1 MRTLLPVKSIVFYL
15 VVGILLLLIG
25 DRAIELVILK
35 SKEPELQ
42 YQFLYKDIILVVA
55 VAYITYF
62 CVHFYLSNIKMT
74 SIHYQKLF
82 AGSPYAIYVME
93 KKSLKF
99 LAVNEAMTDLYGY
112 TEEEFL
118 SMTTLAIRPEEERA
132 RIVSFLNTFGDTT
145 SRSGKW
151 LHQKKNGE
159 KFYVSITFHAVPL
172 FNKETYLVMVTDIS
186 QAILDETKTSDLL
199 HLYETV
205 NKATNDVIWDYDLT
219 ADELHWMQGY
229 QETYGYADHGST
241 SNFWMMPKVYY
252 EDRQKTIDFFKQLV
266 ADRTKSWSIEYRY
279 VSVDGSLRYIEDRGF
294 VIFNENEIPVRL
306 IGAMQDVT
314 QHKEYEQQLL
324 SQNEYLKEIAWI
336 NSHQV
341 RRPLCNIMGLV
352 ELIKNPD
359 NSKEDTMQFIE
370 MLSDSSK
377 ELDDA
382 VIQVNKQAVDGKVQN
397 TQKVNFS

>member
-1 MRTLLPVKSIVFYL
+1 MITHLPVKSIIFYL
-15 VVGILLLLIG
+15 LIGIVLLLIG
-25 DRAIELVILK
+25 DRVIDLLILK

-42 YQFLYKDIILVVA
+42 YQFLYKDIILVIA
-55 VAYITYF
+55 ISCITYF
-62 CVHFYLSNIKMT
+62 CVHFYLSNIKMS

-93 KKSLKF
+93 KKTLKF
-99 LAVNEAMTDLYGY
+99 LAVNEAMTHLYGY

-118 SMTTLAIRPEEERA
+118 SMNALAIRPEEERE
-132 RIVSFLNTFGDTT
+132 RIVSFLDTFGDTT

-159 KFYVSITFHAVPL
+159 RFYVSITFHAVPL
-172 FNKETYLVMVTDIS
+172 FNKETYLVMVTDIN
-186 QAILDETKTSDLL
+186 QAILDEKKISDLL

-205 NKATNDVIWDYDLT
+205 NMATNDVIWDYDLT
-219 ADELHWMQGY
+219 NDHFHWMQGY
-229 QETYGYADHGST
+229 QETYGYADTGQT
-241 SNFWMMPKVYY
+241 TNFWLMPKIYH

-266 ADRTKSWSIEYRY
+266 SERKKSWSIEYRY
-279 VSVDGSLRYIEDRGF
+279 VSEDGSLRYIEDRGF
-294 VIFNENEIPVRL
+294 VIFNENEMPVRL

-359 NSKEDTMQFIE
+359 NTKEDIMQFIE

-382 VIQVNKQAVDGKVQN
+382 VIRVNKQAVDGKVQN
-397 TQKVNFS
+397 IQKANFS

>member
-1 MRTLLPVKSIVFYL
+1 LRTHLPVKSIIFYL
-15 VVGILLLLIG
+15 MIGIVLLLIG
-25 DRAIELVILK
+25 DRIIDLVILK
-35 SKEPELQ
+35 SKEPGLK
-42 YQFLYKDIILVVA
+42 YQFLYKDIILLVA

-62 CVHFYLSNIKMT
+62 CVHFYLLNIKMT

-93 KKSLKF
+93 KKTLKF

-118 SMTTLAIRPEEERA
+118 SMTALGIRPEEEHG
-132 RIVSFLNTFGDTT
+132 RIISFLDTFDDTT

-172 FNKETYLVMVTDIS
+172 FNKDTYLVMVTDIN
-186 QAILDETKTSDLL
+186 QAILDEKKIGDLV

-205 NKATNDVIWDYDLT
+205 NKATNDVIWDYDLIN
-219 ADELHWMQGY
+219 DQLHWMQGY
-229 QETYGYADHGST
+229 QETYGYADTGQT
-241 SNFWMMPKVYY
+241 TNFWLMPKIYH

-266 ADRTKSWSIEYRY
+266 SDRTKSWSIEYRY
-279 VSVDGSLRYIEDRGF
+279 VSEDGSLRYIEDRGF
-294 VIFNENEIPVRL
+294 TIFNENEMPVRL

-314 QHKEYEQQLL
+314 QHREYEQQLL
-324 SQNEYLKEIAWI
+324 NQNEYLKEIAWI

-359 NSKEDTMQFIE
+359 NSKEDIMQFIE

-382 VIQVNKQAVDGKVQN
+382 VIRVNKQAVDGKVQN
-397 TQKVNFS
+397 IQKANFS

>member
-1 MRTLLPVKSIVFYL
+1 LRTHLPVKSIIFYL
-15 VVGILLLLIG
+15 MIGIVLLLIG
-25 DRAIELVILK
+25 DRIIDLVILK
-35 SKEPELQ
+35 SKEPGLQ
-42 YQFLYKDIILVVA
+42 YQFLYKDIILLVA

-62 CVHFYLSNIKMT
+62 CVHFYLLNIKMT

-93 KKSLKF
+93 KKTLKF

-118 SMTTLAIRPEEERA
+118 SMTALGIRPEEEHG
-132 RIVSFLNTFGDTT
+132 RIISFLDTFDDTT

-172 FNKETYLVMVTDIS
+172 FNKDTYLVMVTDIN
-186 QAILDETKTSDLL
+186 QAILDEKKIGDLV

-205 NKATNDVIWDYDLT
+205 NKATNDVIWDYDLIN
-219 ADELHWMQGY
+219 DQLHWMQGY
-229 QETYGYADHGST
+229 QETYGYADTGQT
-241 SNFWMMPKVYY
+241 TNFWLMPKIYH

-266 ADRTKSWSIEYRY
+266 SDRTKSWSIEYRY
-279 VSVDGSLRYIEDRGF
+279 VSEDGSLRYIEDRGF
-294 VIFNENEIPVRL
+294 TIFNENEMPVRL

-314 QHKEYEQQLL
+314 QHREYEQQLL
-324 SQNEYLKEIAWI
+324 NQNEYLKEIAWI

-359 NSKEDTMQFIE
+359 NSKEDIMQFIE

-382 VIQVNKQAVDGKVQN
+382 VIRVNKQAVDGKVQN
-397 TQKVNFS
+397 IQKANFS

>member
-1 MRTLLPVKSIVFYL
+1 MRTHLPVKSIIFYL
-15 VVGILLLLIG
+15 MIGIVLLLIG
-25 DRAIELVILK
+25 DRIIDLVILK
-35 SKEPELQ
+35 SKEPGLQ
-42 YQFLYKDIILVVA
+42 YQFLYKDIILLVA

-62 CVHFYLSNIKMT
+62 CVHFYLLNIKMT

-93 KKSLKF
+93 KKTLKF

-118 SMTTLAIRPEEERA
+118 SMTALGIRPEEEHG
-132 RIVSFLNTFGDTT
+132 RIISFLDTFDDTT

-172 FNKETYLVMVTDIS
+172 FNKDTYLVMVTDIN
-186 QAILDETKTSDLL
+186 QAILDEKKIGDLV

-205 NKATNDVIWDYDLT
+205 NKATNDVIWDYDLIN
-219 ADELHWMQGY
+219 DQLHWMQGY
-229 QETYGYADHGST
+229 QETYGYADTGQT
-241 SNFWMMPKVYY
+241 TNFWLMPKIYH

-266 ADRTKSWSIEYRY
+266 SDRTKSWSIEYRY
-279 VSVDGSLRYIEDRGF
+279 VSEDGSLRYIEDRGF
-294 VIFNENEIPVRL
+294 TIFNENEMPVRL

-314 QHKEYEQQLL
+314 QHREYEQQLL
-324 SQNEYLKEIAWI
+324 NQNEYLKEIAWI

-359 NSKEDTMQFIE
+359 NSKEDIMQFIE

-382 VIQVNKQAVDGKVQN
+382 VIRVNKQAVDGKVQN
-397 TQKVNFS
+397 IQKANFS